1 MINIC
6 GRIAAAAIAMSIF
19 LNGQLFA
26 QDVPLDA
33 AVKVGK
39 LPNGFTYYIRKNSTP
54 EKRAVMYLV
63 NDVGSVL
70 ETDAQQGLAHFLEHM
85 AFNGTT
91 HFPKNEL
98 VNYLQKAGVRFGAD
112 LNATT
117 SFDETIYQLPVS
129 TEDKTLFRNALQILR
144 DWAQGIMLDG
154 EEIDKERGVILEEKR
169 QRLGSAQRIQDK
181 TMPVL
186 MNQSR
191 YASRMPIGTEDV
203 LRHFKHEEIR
213 QFYADWYRP
222 DLQALIIVGDVNVSA
237 TEKMIISMFSNLKK
251 PARAK
256 EREEYKIPLTGKNQ
270 FLVVTD
276 PEVPATRMELT
287 IKHPAMEMK
296 TVADF
301 REALK
306 RALFGMMLANRFNEM
321 VQQQDAP
328 FLNAGGSIGQM
339 IANLDAFT
347 GRVTLK
353 PGETEK
359 GIKAFWTELERV
371 KKHGF
376 TASELKRAGINYMST
391 MENAYKE
398 REKTPSESFVRE
410 YVQHFLNGVGSP
422 GVAYEYELY
431 KKIIGELGTDEMN
444 QLAKK
449 YITDTNRDIV
459 IVADHKHK
467 DSLPAEKM
475 VMQWLQTT
483 EAATITAYEDKKIT
497 RTALLDQAP
506 KAGTITSENVRK
518 ETGITELVLS
528 NGVKVMLKPTEFKKD
543 EIMFNAFSPGG
554 FSLVSDADF
563 YSARMASSLI
573 AASGVSDITLQELRN
588 LLTGKNVSVSP
599 FIDETMEGVSGG
611 SSKADLETALQLVY
625 LYFTKPRKDP
635 VAFNNIIEQ
644 LRVSYSNT
652 DQSPAVAFRDTLSA
666 VMGDYHFR
674 KMKMPPEKL
683 DALDADRAIQIYKDR
698 FADASDFTFTFVGS
712 FDVAGIKPLLEKYLG
727 ALPATHR
734 EEKIKDLQLNY
745 PQGRITRK
753 VVKGKEPQSVV
764 MLAFGGAFNYEKA
777 TTDQMKALASV
788 LTIRLIERLREQEG
802 GVYNVRASVNVRKI
816 PAGEYTFLIN
826 FICDPRNVEP
836 LILSVNSEIMKLKME
851 GADEEDITKYKAG
864 EKSGLDR
871 VLKENGFWLS
881 YLSGKAMNGEEPEMP
896 EIRNRMKLI
905 TPQSLQQTAV
915 KFFNN
920 ANYIRVILVP
930 ETN

>member
-1 MINIC
+1 MINFC

-33 AVKVGK
+33 AVKTGK
-39 LPNGFTYYIRKNSTP
+39 LPNGFTYYIRKNTAP

-63 NDVGSVL
+63 NNVGSVL

-129 TEDKTLFRNALQILR
+129 TDDKTLFRNALQILR
-144 DWAQGIMLDG
+144 DWAQSITLDG

-169 QRLGSAQRIQDK
+169 QRLGSAQRIQEK
-181 TMPVL
+181 VMPVWV
-186 MNQSR
+186 NQSR
-191 YASRMPIGTEDV
+191 YANRMPIGTEEV
-203 LRHFKHEEIR
+203 LKNFKHDEIR
-213 QFYADWYRP
+213 KFYEDWYRP
-222 DLQALIIVGDVNVSA
+222 DLQALIIVGDVNVAA
-237 TEKMIISMFSNLKK
+237 TEKTIISLFSNLRLPAHPKK
-251 PARAK
+251 
-256 EREEYKIPLTGKNQ
+256 REKYTIPLSGKNQ

-276 PEVPATRMELT
+276 PEVSAMRMELM

-306 RALFGMMLANRFNEM
+306 RTLFGMMMANRFNEI
-321 VQQQDAP
+321 VQQPNAP
-328 FLNAGGSIGQM
+328 FLNASCSMGQM
-339 IANLDAFT
+339 MANLDAFS
-347 GRVTLK
+347 GKVILK
-353 PGETEK
+353 PGGAEK
-359 GIKAFWTELERV
+359 GIKAFWAELERL
-371 KKHGF
+371 KKYGF
-376 TASELKRAGINYMST
+376 TASELKRAGINFISGVERT
-391 MENAYKE
+391 YKE
-398 REKTPSESFVRE
+398 RDKTPSESFVRE
-410 YVQHFLNGVGSP
+410 YVQHFLHGVGAP

-431 KKIIGELGTDEMN
+431 KKIISELGTDEMN
-444 QLAKK
+444 ELAKK

-459 IVADHKHK
+459 IVADDKQK
-467 DSLPAEKM
+467 DSLP
-475 VMQWLQTT
+475 VMQWIQS
-483 EAATITAYEDKKIT
+483 AGPVTAYEDKKVT
-497 RTALLDQAP
+497 RTTLLDQAP

-518 ETGITELVLS
+518 EIGVTELVLS
-528 NGVKVMLKPTEFKKD
+528 NGVKVVLKPTEFKKD
-543 EIMFNAFSPGG
+543 EIVFNAFSPGG
-554 FSLVSDADF
+554 LSLVSDADF
-563 YSARMASSLI
+563 YSARMASNLVS
-573 AASGVSDITLQELRN
+573 ASGVSDMTLQELRN
-588 LLTGKNVSVSP
+588 LLTGKTVSVGT
-599 FIDETMEGVSGG
+599 FIDETTEGISGA
-611 SSKADLETALQLVY
+611 SSREDLETALQLVY

-635 VAFNNIIEQ
+635 VAFSNFVEQ
-644 LRVSYSNT
+644 LRISYSNA
-652 DQSPAVAFRDTLSA
+652 DQSPGAIFRDTMSA
-666 VMGDYHFR
+666 VLGGYHFR

-683 DALDADRAIQIYKDR
+683 ETLDADRALQIYKER
-698 FADASDFTFTFVGS
+698 FADAGDFTFTFVGS
-712 FDVAGIKPLLEKYLG
+712 FDVAAIKPLLEKYLG
-727 ALPATHR
+727 ALPATQR
-734 EEKIKDLQLNY
+734 KEDIKDLQLNY
-745 PQGRITRK
+745 PQGRIVRK
-753 VVKGKEPQSVV
+753 VVKGKEPQAVV
-764 MLAFGGAFNYEKA
+764 MLAFGGSFNYEKA
-777 TTDQMKALASV
+777 TTDQMRALASI
-788 LTIRLIERLREQEG
+788 LTIRLLERLREQEG
-802 GVYNVRASVNVRKI
+802 GVYNARANVNIRKV
-816 PAGEYTFLIN
+816 PTGEYTFLIN

-881 YLSGKAMNGEEPEMP
+881 YLSSKLMNAEEPDMP
-896 EIRNRMKLI
+896 EIRNRLKLI

>member
-1 MINIC
+1 MINFC

-19 LNGQLFA
+19 FNGQLFA

-39 LPNGFTYYIRKNSTP
+39 LPNGFTYYIRKNSAP

-63 NDVGSVL
+63 NNVGSVL

-144 DWAQGIMLDG
+144 DWAQGITLDG

-181 TMPVL
+181 TMPLWV
-186 MNQSR
+186 NQSR
-191 YASRMPIGTEDV
+191 YANRLPIGTDDV
-203 LRHFKHEEIR
+203 LKNFKHEEIR
-213 QFYADWYRP
+213 KFYEDWYRP
-222 DLQALIIVGDVNVSA
+222 DLQALIVVGDVNVAA
-237 TEKMIISMFSNLKK
+237 TEKTIISMFSNLKN
-251 PARAK
+251 PAHPK
-256 EREEYKIPLTGKNQ
+256 KREEYTIPLSGKNQ

-276 PEVPATRMELT
+276 PEVAAMRMELL
-287 IKHPAMEMK
+287 IKHPATEMK
-296 TVADF
+296 TVVDF

-306 RALFGMMLANRFNEM
+306 RALFGMMMANRFNEM
-321 VQQQDAP
+321 VQQADAP
-328 FLNAGGSIGQM
+328 FLNASASIGQM
-339 IANLDAFT
+339 MANLDAFN
-347 GRVTLK
+347 GKVILK
-353 PGETEK
+353 PGGAEK
-359 GIKAFWTELERV
+359 GIKAFRTELERL
-371 KKHGF
+371 KKYGF
-376 TASELKRAGINYMST
+376 TASELKRAGINYMSNI
-391 MENAYKE
+391 EGIYKE
-398 REKTPSESFVRE
+398 RDKTPSESFVRE
-410 YVQHFLNGVGSP
+410 YVQHFLHQVGAP
-422 GVAYEYELY
+422 GIAYEYELY
-431 KKIIGELGTDEMN
+431 KKIISELGTDEMN

-459 IVADHKHK
+459 IVADDRHK
-467 DSLPAEKM
+467 DSLPSEAI
-475 VMQWLQTT
+475 VMQWFQ
-483 EAATITAYEDKKIT
+483 AIGPVTAYEDKKVT
-497 RTALLDQAP
+497 RTTLLDQVLQP
-506 KAGTITSENVRK
+506 GTITSENALSEIGVTR
-518 ETGITELVLS
+518 LVLS
-528 NGVKVMLKPTEFKKD
+528 NGVKVILKPTEFKKD
-543 EIMFNAFSPGG
+543 EIVFNAFSPGG
-554 FSLVSDADF
+554 LSLVSDADF
-563 YSARMASSLI
+563 YSARMATNLVS
-573 AASGVSDITLQELRN
+573 ASGVSDMTLQELRN
-588 LLTGKNVSVSP
+588 LLTGKTVSVGP
-599 FIDETMEGVSGG
+599 FIDETMEGLSGA
-611 SSKADLETALQLVY
+611 SSRENLETALQLVY

-635 VAFNNIIEQ
+635 VAFSNFVEQ
-644 LRVSYSNT
+644 LRISYSNA
-652 DQSPAVAFRDTLSA
+652 DQSPGTIFRDTLSA
-666 VMGDYHFR
+666 VMGGHHFR

-712 FDVAGIKPLLEKYLG
+712 FDVAAIKPLLEKYLG
-727 ALPATHR
+727 ALPALQR
-734 EEKIKDLQLNY
+734 KESAKDLQLNY
-745 PQGRITRK
+745 PQGRIVRK
-753 VVKGKEPQSVV
+753 VVKGKEPQAVV
-764 MLAFGGAFNYEKA
+764 MLAFGGSFDYDKA
-777 TTDQMKALASV
+777 VTDQMKALASI

-802 GVYNVRASVNVRKI
+802 GVYNARASVNIRKV
-816 PAGEYTFLIN
+816 PTGEYTFLVN

-881 YLSGKAMNGEEPEMP
+881 YLSSKLMNAEEPDMP
-896 EIRNRMKLI
+896 EVRNRLKLI